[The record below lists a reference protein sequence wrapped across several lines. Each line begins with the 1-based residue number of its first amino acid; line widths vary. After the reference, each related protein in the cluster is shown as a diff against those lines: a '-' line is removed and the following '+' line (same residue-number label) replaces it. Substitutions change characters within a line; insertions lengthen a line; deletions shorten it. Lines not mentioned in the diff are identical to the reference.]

1 MPQFYHSSKKISIS
15 KPNLIGCFYQHQGSR
30 EFIRKWYD
38 WSLETVLL
46 YLKFET
52 FFAMVVEGHF

>member
-1 MPQFYHSSKKISIS
+1 MPQFYHSSKK
-15 KPNLIGCFYQHQGSR
+15 NLNLKTKFNWMLYQHQGSR

-52 FFAMVVEGHF
+52 FFIMAVEGHF